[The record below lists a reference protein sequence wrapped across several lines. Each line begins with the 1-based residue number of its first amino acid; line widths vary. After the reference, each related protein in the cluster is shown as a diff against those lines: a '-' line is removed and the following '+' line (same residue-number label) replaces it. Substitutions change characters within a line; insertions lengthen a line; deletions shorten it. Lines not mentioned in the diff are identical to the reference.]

1 MTLKSPLPPL
11 MVPVDVVPSPQL
23 IVAEYALA
31 VALVFG
37 SLMVATMPPTEV
49 PAVLMNEKS
58 PVGTVSSIVV
68 FVRERLQKHRWRD
81 PGEVHSI
88 PMALSELTLQLG
100 THVFGNDAL
109 QV

>member
-1 MTLKSPLPPL
+1 MKLPPEPAT
-11 MVPVDVVPSPQL
+11 VPADVVPSPQL

-58 PVGTVSSIVV
+58 PVGTVS
-68 FVRERLQKHRWRD
+68 
-81 PGEVHSI
+81 
-88 PMALSELTLQLG
+88 
-100 THVFGNDAL
+100 
-109 QV
+109 